1 MPNVYVEARPMA
13 VREGRSRTSW
23 SRIHADHVLATFK
36 TQKEAID
43 GGRKKNH
50 SGCRASGILA
60 TRKSPT
66 TGAPPSSRGTGF
78 LSDRSFAA
86 A

>member
-1 MPNVYVEARPMA
+1 MPDVYVEARPKA
-13 VREGRSRTSW
+13 VREGRSWTSW

-50 SGCRASGILA
+50 SPLVAARSAS
-60 TRKSPT
+60 
-66 TGAPPSSRGTGF
+66 
-78 LSDRSFAA
+78 
-86 A
+86 